1 MKKITIFIFL
11 ALLAAV
17 SCSEKAEYDQPIG
30 LLSEYNILSSSGGST
45 QVAVF
50 SNTDWT
56 VEMDHP
62 VPWASIDRFKGYK
75 SGYLV
80 FDYEINYG
88 RARRVNLVFKAGG
101 KTQTLSMYQQAHYSN
116 KECKLILG
124 DGDPSTINAPA
135 EGKTVDFD
143 FSTNLIYLLDEMF
156 LTLVYPEGEEP
167 ETPWIT
173 LKSVTRDN
181 VCIEIASN
189 NTGVDRIANM
199 RLSHTA
205 EGKYNST
212 KGDTV
217 SSNTITISQT
227 H

>member
-11 ALLAAV
+11 ALFAAV
-17 SCSEKAEYDQPIG
+17 SCSEKAEFDQPLG
-30 LLSEYNILSSSGGST
+30 LLSAYNILAASGGST

-50 SNTDWT
+50 SNTSWT

-62 VPWASIDRFKGYK
+62 VPWASIDRFEGYK

-80 FDYEINYG
+80 FDYEVNYG
-88 RARRVNLVFKAGG
+88 RARRVNLIFKAGG
-101 KTQTLSMYQQAHYSN
+101 KTQTLSMYQKAYYDD
-116 KECKLILG
+116 KDCKLTLSG
-124 DGDPSTINAPA
+124 QPSTIDAPA
-135 EGKTVDFD
+135 EGMTVNFD

-173 LKSVTRDN
+173 LKSVTLSN
-181 VCIEIASN
+181 VCIEIAPN
-189 NTGVDRIANM
+189 TTGVDRIANM
-199 RLSHTA
+199 RLSHTDA
-205 EGKYNST
+205 GSYNST
-212 KGDTV
+212 EGDTV

-227 H
+227 K

>member
-11 ALLAAV
+11 ALFAAI
-17 SCSEKAEYDQPIG
+17 SCSKEAEFDQPLG
-30 LLSEYNILSSSGGST
+30 LLSAYNILSYSGGST

-50 SNTDWT
+50 SNTAWT

-62 VPWASIDRFKGYK
+62 VPWASIDRFEGYK

-80 FDYEINYG
+80 FDYEVNYG
-88 RARRVNLVFKAGG
+88 RARRVNLIFKAGG
-101 KTQTLSMYQQAHYSN
+101 KTQTLSMYQNSYYSD
-116 KECKLILG
+116 KDCKLTLSG
-124 DGDPSTINAPA
+124 QPSTIDAPA
-135 EGKTVDFD
+135 AGMTVNFD

-173 LKSVTRDN
+173 LKSVTLSN
-181 VCIEIASN
+181 VCIEIAPN
-189 NTGVDRIANM
+189 TTGVDRIANM
-199 RLSHTA
+199 RLSHTDA
-205 EGKYNST
+205 GSYNST
-212 KGDTV
+212 EGDTV

-227 H
+227 K